1 MIAAE
6 LHTPGVVQ
14 LLEEYGCHKFHIGK
28 CFNALRLAI
37 TTNNGEVLDY
47 LLNTHQY
54 HATIEYTTKGI
65 PWRTHQ
71 TLLTEACYVSSA
83 KVINV
88 LLDHGA
94 DANRLCGEDCSSV
107 INIAIAYKHVEG
119 VAHIIRSGV
128 DVNLKSHDMLN
139 MDMYH
144 HLRLLLNKVFFTF
157 IFFNVHIF
165 KQTQV

>member
-6 LHTPGVVQ
+6 LHTPEVVQ
-14 LLEEYGCHKFHIGK
+14 LLEEYGCHKSHNGK

-54 HATIEYTTKGI
+54 HVTIEYTTKDI
-65 PWRTHQ
+65 PFRTHQ

-83 KVINV
+83 KVIKV

-94 DANRLCGEDCSSV
+94 DANRLCGEYCSSV
-107 INIAIAYKHVEG
+107 INIVIAYKHVEG

-128 DVNLKSHDMLN
+128 DVNLKSHDAQHG
-139 MDMYH
+139 YVSPFEIAV
-144 HLRLLLNKVFFTF
+144 KQGIFYFYFFQRTY
-157 IFFNVHIF
+157 I
-165 KQTQV
+165 